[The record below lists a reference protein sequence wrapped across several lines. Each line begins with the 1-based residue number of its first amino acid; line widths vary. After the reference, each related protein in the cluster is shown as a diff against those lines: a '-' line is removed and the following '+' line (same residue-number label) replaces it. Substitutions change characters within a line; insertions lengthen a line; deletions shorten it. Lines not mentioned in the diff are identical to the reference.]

1 MKYCASTVATLL
13 ISEAHSTRFRCE
25 VAFAYRQLS
34 RYTQVRRGSSIQFR
48 LVPKLILIR
57 YLNLPNL
64 ILMRNLNLILLL
76 ILNSN
81 RGTLNPK
88 SSKLDCR
95 LDIAAKHPGRTS
107 GKWVT
112 HPLGTLVPGHLGPYG
127 RSAPASVSIF

>member
-1 MKYCASTVATLL
+1 MQGIC
-13 ISEAHSTRFRCE
+13 
-25 VAFAYRQLS
+25 
-34 RYTQVRRGSSIQFR
+34 RRGSSIQFR

-127 RSAPASVSIF
+127 RSAPDLGCFRVLKGYGGYWTALRTRAVVQLRAFHLPFSLL